1 MKQSRLLLFFLFL
14 PTIGFTQKPAISD
27 WLNKLRDNSPEQV
40 FKHYS
45 IYQEVEK
52 MDSLTRIQAA
62 NDIEKATAGE
72 NKRVRLLGRSIKAK
86 IFFYYINEGDSV
98 YAAHMKECL
107 LEAIQTEDTW
117 LQAEFG
123 RWYSEMLN
131 TLNKKELAV
140 QYAVSALKLHE
151 YLGFGHFPA
160 VSVFYLWLG
169 ETLMQTDYLP
179 DAIRYLKNGLE
190 LAKND
195 TLVKPFRYMFTYN
208 NLGLVYRRLKKH
220 DSALYYFNRVKE
232 YAPLAQ
238 RPDWADIAYQ
248 NRTPSMV
255 ELGMLDSATIISNW
269 IIQQSKIN
277 HNTDNEMYGIEML
290 GQIEI
295 RRKNYEA
302 AIAYLLKSKQLN
314 GGKNQ
319 RALGR
324 VHEALATC
332 YENLGQP
339 EKAYPFLKA
348 ARHYNDSVNKARQN
362 YNSNYLAVKGEYE
375 KEQLRLKQL
384 SKETH
389 NAIFYRNTGIAVLL
403 LLSGVGIFWLN
414 HRRKKMQ
421 RLQVK
426 AAAELSK
433 FREEMISKNNQIEY
447 LMANLQVQENKQK
460 DARSIELLSQQMIL
474 TEADWLN
481 FKSLF
486 EKTYPAFFKTLREKA
501 PGITEAEQRMAALLK
516 IQLSTRQIAAMQ
528 GISPDSVH
536 KTRQRLRLR
545 FGTESTSELEAI
557 LADI

>member
-1 MKQSRLLLFFLFL
+1 MKTSRLLLFLLFL
-14 PTIGFTQKPAISD
+14 PTIGFTQKPVISD

-40 FKHYS
+40 FRHYS

-62 NDIEKATAGE
+62 IDLEKATAGE
-72 NKRVRLLGRSIKAK
+72 NKRIRLLGRSIKAK

-98 YAAHMKECL
+98 YAASMKECL
-107 LEAIQTEDTW
+107 LEAIQTDDTW

-131 TLNKKELAV
+131 SLNKKELAV
-140 QYAVSALKLHE
+140 QYAISALKLHE
-151 YLGFGHFPA
+151 YLGLEHFPA
-160 VSVFYLWLG
+160 VSVFHLWLG

-179 DAIRYLKNGLE
+179 DAIHYLQNGLQ

-232 YAPLAQ
+232 YAPLAK

-269 IIQQSKIN
+269 IIRQSKIN

-295 RRKNYEA
+295 RRKNYET
-302 AIAYLLKSKQLN
+302 AIVYLLKSKALN

-339 EKAYPFLKA
+339 EKAYPYLKA
-348 ARHYNDSVNKARQN
+348 ARQYNDSVNKARQN

-389 NAIFYRNTGIAVLL
+389 NAIFYRNAGIVVLL

-414 HRRKKMQ
+414 HRRRKMQ
-421 RLQVK
+421 RLQEE
-426 AAAELSK
+426 AATELSK

-460 DARSIELLSQQMIL
+460 DARTIELLSQQMIL

-545 FGTESTSELEAI
+545 FGTESTTELEAI
-557 LADI
+557 LAEI